1 MFLSTLELM
10 LRRSL
15 SHWKLLSAVVIGV
28 MLAVSIMS
36 ATVLYF
42 DALHNIALQ
51 HDLNQ
56 QAPSTLDILVE
67 AKQSRV
73 SVVGH
78 EELTGFVGPRI
89 DRYLGPISDD
99 ISVAYKSSTF
109 YVAGEGA
116 EVPPPSDD
124 RRRAAFVVIEGIE
137 DNSVLVEGRWPLITA
152 PVFGDTVLEVE
163 GVISEAT
170 AAEFGLSVGDQ
181 FEMAPFWETNDPTHD
196 RVFASVSGI
205 YARLE
210 PDSRYWRVFDE
221 ALGFGNT
228 SFQFATFAVPERS
241 MLGALGQYFPLLTS
255 EYGWLIDFENSRLK
269 ADQSGVTQVAMSQLE
284 SEFEAEL
291 DGFRMTTGLDR
302 ILDRFDTRLFFN
314 KIPMFVVMVLIVF
327 VVLYYVSTIAG
338 LLVDAQRE
346 EIALLRS
353 RGGTTRQI
361 ILVYSAEA
369 FVLSAI
375 AIPLGPYIA
384 SFVIGSVGTMPWFD
398 DLNGGNAL
406 PTNVTAAVF
415 RMSALGGGLSLL
427 ALLVPAI
434 QAGRMG
440 LLEYRMSAARPARL
454 PAFQRYYLDLG
465 LLGLVLFLFWQ
476 LQQRGSFV
484 ATSLFGEENVN
495 QLILAVPAVFL
506 IAAGIVLLRLFPISM
521 EILGRILSSRLMSP
535 ITSPALVLGV
545 WQMARNP
552 AHHARLSL
560 LLILTASLGVFAATF
575 AGTLD
580 QSFIDRAFYETGADV
595 RVLGIR
601 LPESARGRSVA
612 VEEEIR
618 NTDGVTGIT
627 PVIRGGGS
635 LISDA
640 TVHFDYLAVDSETFA
655 DVGWTRSDFGPK
667 PIAEALG
674 GLDLEDRSDLVI
686 PARATSLFATIRPF
700 EGNSTVNILA
710 RISDSKDR
718 IFTLNLGTMGPGTAD
733 VGLGRCPGRAS
744 PGDPPPWCTIGG
756 SLGLLGVSGGVPE
769 PPYVLEFLSVAKLN
783 DQDGSGP
790 LRSGAMIID
799 NIGVRMDD
807 GRDLL
812 LEDFDDLTAWG
823 SLGITLTDLGGTIA
837 PFRDS
842 TGAPIPSQARFSWGS
857 AGLREL
863 QGVLAGKLRQ
873 AVPIIASEEFLEQ
886 SGFKVGDEVDVL
898 MEEREILIKI
908 VDKVEFFPT
917 LDPNIKAF
925 VVADIQ
931 SSWRALGIDQLG
943 DARRVDEYWV
953 ALDPSA
959 DIGAKEIE
967 RIVSGRQIRF
977 ASVEERVGQLGQRDV
992 DPLSAAGWRALLA
1005 IAFFTVLVVS
1015 AIGFLVHAQVT
1026 FQGRRMEFAL
1036 LRASGLSMKQL
1047 LGLVLLEQVLVIS
1060 AAFAIGAFMGARLGN
1075 TIMPF
1080 LGTSGSGLDV
1090 VPPMAQQINWESFG
1104 ITFGIIGVV
1113 FAGVIGTLLWMV
1125 FKMSIHSVMRMGER

>member
-1 MFLSTLELM
+1 MFLSALELM
-10 LRRSL
+10 FRRSL
-15 SHWKLLSAVVIGV
+15 SHWKLLSAVIIGV

-42 DALHNIALQ
+42 DALRNIALQ
-51 HDLNQ
+51 HDLGQ
-56 QAPSTLDILVE
+56 QAPSTLDVLVE
-67 AKQSRV
+67 AKQSPVNREA
-73 SVVGH
+73 H
-78 EELTGFVGPRI
+78 EEFTGFVGPRI
-89 DRYLGPISDD
+89 DRYLGPIADD

-109 YVAGEGA
+109 YVAGEGN
-116 EVPPPSDD
+116 EVPPPAEDK
-124 RRRAAFVVIEGIE
+124 RRAAFVVIEGIE
-137 DNSVLVEGRWPLITA
+137 ENSVLVDGFWPAIST
-152 PVFGDTVLEVE
+152 PVSGDDLLAVQGAV
-163 GVISEAT
+163 SEAV

-181 FEMAPFWETNDPTHD
+181 FEMAPFWEASHD
-196 RVFASVSGI
+196 RVYAIVSGI
-205 YARLE
+205 YARSE
-210 PDSRYWRVFDE
+210 PDSRFWRVFDE

-228 SFQFATFAVPERS
+228 SFQFATFAVPERT
-241 MLGALGQYFPLLTS
+241 MLEALGQYFPLLTS
-255 EYGWLIDFENSRLK
+255 EYGWLVDFENSRLK
-269 ADQSGVTQVAMSQLE
+269 ADQSEITQVAMEQLE
-284 SEFEAEL
+284 SEFDAEL
-291 DGFRMTTGLDR
+291 DGFRITTGLDR

-338 LLVDAQRE
+338 LLVDAQKE

-353 RGGTTRQI
+353 RGGTSKQI
-361 ILVYSAEA
+361 VLVYSAEA
-369 FVLSAI
+369 FALSAI

-384 SFVIGSVGTMPWFD
+384 SFVIGNIGIMPWFD

-415 RMSALGGGLSLL
+415 RMSALGGLLSLL

-434 QAGRMG
+434 QAGRLG
-440 LLEYRMSAARPARL
+440 LLEHRMSAARPARL

-465 LLGLVLFLFWQ
+465 LMGLVLFLFWQ

-521 EILGRILSSRLMSP
+521 EILGRILSSRFMSP
-535 ITSPALVLGV
+535 VTSPALVLGV

-580 QSFIDRAFYETGADV
+580 QSFIDRVFYETGADV
-595 RVLGIR
+595 RVEGIR
-601 LPESARGRSVA
+601 LPENSRGRSVA

-618 NTDGVTGIT
+618 NTEGVTGIT

-640 TVHFDYLAVDSETFA
+640 TVHFDYVAVDSETFA

-667 PIAEALG
+667 PIADALTS
-674 GLDLEDRSDLVI
+674 LDLEDRSGLVI
-686 PARATSLFATIRPF
+686 PVRARSLFATVRPF
-700 EGNSTVNILA
+700 AANSRVNILA
-710 RISDSKDR
+710 RISDAQDR
-718 IFTLNLGTMGPGTAD
+718 IFTLNLGSTGPSTAD
-733 VGLGRCPGRAS
+733 STLGRCPVREFPA
-744 PGDPPPWCTIGG
+744 DPPPWCTVGG
-756 SLGLLGVSGGVPE
+756 SLSLLGITGGVPE

-783 DQDGSGP
+783 DQEGSGG
-790 LRSGAMIID
+790 LRSGAMVID
-799 NIGVRMDD
+799 NIGVRMTD
-807 GRDLL
+807 GQDLL
-812 LEDFDDLTAWG
+812 LEDFDDLAAWG
-823 SLGITLTDLGGTIA
+823 SLGLTLTDLGGTIA
-837 PFRDS
+837 PFRDPE
-842 TGAPIPSQARFSWGS
+842 GAPIPSQARFSWGD

-873 AVPIIASEEFLEQ
+873 SVPILASEEFLDQ
-886 SGFKVGDEVDVL
+886 SGFRIGDEVDVL
-898 MEEREILIKI
+898 MEDREVLIKI

-917 LDPNIKAF
+917 LDPNIEAF

-931 SSWRALGIDQLG
+931 SSWRALGIDRLG

-953 ALDPSA
+953 ATDPLS
-959 DIGAKEIE
+959 DITGENIG
-967 RIVSGRQIRF
+967 RIVSGRQVRF
-977 ASVEERVGQLGQRDV
+977 ATVEERAGQLGRRDV

-1104 ITFGIIGVV
+1104 ITFGILGVV
-1113 FAGVIGTLLWMV
+1113 FAGVIATLLWMV

>member
-1 MFLSTLELM
+1 MFLSALELM

-15 SHWKLLSAVVIGV
+15 SHWKLLSAVIIGV

-42 DALHNIALQ
+42 DALRNIALQ
-51 HDLNQ
+51 HDLDQ
-56 QAPSTLDILVE
+56 HGPSTLDILVE
-67 AKQSRV
+67 AKQSPVDRE
-73 SVVGH
+73 SH
-78 EELTGFVGPRI
+78 EEFTDFVSPRL
-89 DRYLGPISDD
+89 DRYLGPIADG

-109 YVAGEGA
+109 YIAGEGH

-124 RRRAAFVVIEGIE
+124 RRRASFVVVEGIE
-137 DNSVLVEGRWPLITA
+137 DNAILVSGRWPQITA
-152 PVFGDTVLEVE
+152 KVSGDSVLIVE
-163 GVISEAT
+163 GAISEAT

-181 FEMAPFWETNDPTHD
+181 FEMAPFWEARHE
-196 RVFASVSGI
+196 RVIAGVTGV
-205 YARLE
+205 YARTE
-210 PDSRYWRVFDE
+210 PDSRFWRTFDE
-221 ALGFGNT
+221 ALGFGST
-228 SFQFATFAVPERS
+228 SFQFATFAIPERS
-241 MLGALGQYFPLLTS
+241 MLEALGDYFPLLTS
-255 EYGWLIDFENSRLK
+255 EYGWLIDFDASKLK
-269 ADQSGVTQVAMSQLE
+269 ADQSGVTQVAMDQLE
-284 SEFEAEL
+284 SEFDAEL
-291 DGFRMTTGLDR
+291 DGFRITTGLDR
-302 ILDRFDTRLFFN
+302 ILNTFEARLFFN

-338 LLVDAQRE
+338 LLMDVQKE

-353 RGGTTRQI
+353 RGGTGRQI

-369 FVLSAI
+369 FALSAI

-384 SFVIGSVGTMPWFD
+384 SFVIGNIGVMPWFD

-406 PTNVTAAVF
+406 PTNVTATVF
-415 RMSALGGGLSLL
+415 RMSAIGGVLSLL
-427 ALLVPAI
+427 ALLVPSI

-440 LLEYRMSAARPARL
+440 MLEHRMASARPARL

-465 LLGLVLFLFWQ
+465 LMGLVLFLFWQ

-484 ATSLFGEENVN
+484 ATSIFGDENVN

-521 EILGRILSSRLMSP
+521 EILGRFLSSRLMSP

-580 QSFIDRAFYETGADV
+580 QSFIDRVFYETGADV

-601 LPESARGRSVA
+601 LPENSRGRSVA
-612 VEEEIR
+612 VEEMIR
-618 NTDGVTGIT
+618 TTDGVTGIT

-640 TVHFDYLAVDSETFA
+640 TVHFDYVGVDSETFGE
-655 DVGWTRSDFGPK
+655 VGWTRDDFGPR
-667 PIAEALG
+667 PISDGLER
-674 GLDLEDRSDLVI
+674 LDLEGRAGLVI
-686 PARATSLFATIRPF
+686 PEGATSLFATVRPF
-700 EGNSTVNILA
+700 EANSSVNILA
-710 RISDSKDR
+710 RVSDAEDR
-718 IFTLNLGTMGPGTAD
+718 IFTLNMGSTGPNTAD
-733 VGLGRCPGRAS
+733 SGLGRCPKRENPS
-744 PGDPPPWCTIGG
+744 DPPPWCTVGG
-756 SLGLLGVSGGVPE
+756 SISLLGVTGGAPE
-769 PPYVLEFLSVAKLN
+769 PPYILEFLSVAKLN
-783 DQDGSGP
+783 DQEGSGG
-790 LRSGAMIID
+790 LRSGAMVID
-799 NIGVRMDD
+799 NIGVRMND

-812 LEDFDDLTAWG
+812 LEDFDDLAAWG
-823 SLGITLTDLGGTIA
+823 SLGLTLTDLGGTIA
-837 PFRDS
+837 PYRDS
-842 TGAPIPSQARFSWGS
+842 TGAPIPGQARFSWGD

-873 AVPIIASEEFLEQ
+873 AVPILASEEFLDQ
-886 SGFKVGDEVDVL
+886 SGFKVGDEVDIL
-898 MEEREILIKI
+898 MENREVLIKI
-908 VDKVEFFPT
+908 VDKVTYFPT
-917 LDPNIKAF
+917 LDPGVEAF

-931 SSWRALGIDQLG
+931 SSWRALGIDRLG

-953 ALDPSA
+953 ATDPLSEITAA
-959 DIGAKEIE
+959 DIEQ
-967 RIVSGRQIRF
+967 IVSRQQIRF
-977 ASVEERVGQLGQRDV
+977 AQVEERVGQLGQRDV

-1090 VPPMAQQINWESFG
+1090 VPPMAQQINWQSFG

-1113 FAGVIGTLLWMV
+1113 FAGVIATLLWMV